1 MPISRQLDLYPYKS
15 TWEFKTGALPW
26 FLIQAKHA
34 WEWNISV
41 PKATGCGQCPI
52 LNCSIWPVSELVSLG
67 LAKAEDVEDGVVIR
81 QAKATQCTT
90 TSTVSILR

>member
-1 MPISRQLDLYPYKS
+1 MVPDPS
-15 TWEFKTGALPW
+15 KTCLG
-26 FLIQAKHA
+26 
-34 WEWNISV
+34 WNISV

-81 QAKATQCTT
+81 QAKAYPVYDHG
-90 TSTVSILR
+90 TVSILR